1 MTKKKTPKLPLYDTF
16 EDTPWISRN
25 RELNTN
31 AYDLY
36 SQGLQNLGKQ
46 DQQYYE
52 GLASQATRS
61 AWDDY
66 NRNYQNAVNQNLARN
81 YGRTGSTAS
90 TSGGYVT
97 DSLQRQYNDAATRLA
112 SQQAQLQ
119 DQFINSALNRD
130 LYKLNQYGS
139 AFNNSGDITQ
149 DVDKFN
155 YDIRQQNKDRQ
166 WQNDVMK
173 QREKTDIFKILS
185 DAGASGFKGF
195 TTGMQSGNPWMA
207 IGGAIGGSVSGAYN
221 SYADPS
227 GFYGYQNDWN
237 NIMNSGGS
245 SSSSK
250 GMDLSSIL
258 NLFKKGNNNVSTPNN
273 SSSYMD
279 GLYGW

>member
-1 MTKKKTPKLPLYDTF
+1 MTKKKTPKLPMYEEF
-16 EDTPWISRN
+16 QDTPWITRN
-25 RELNTN
+25 RELNTQT
-31 AYDLY
+31 YDLY
-36 SQGLQNLGKQ
+36 SQGLEDLGRQNQ
-46 DQQYYE
+46 DYYE
-52 GLASQATRS
+52 GQASKAMQS
-61 AWDDY
+61 AWGDY
-66 NRNYQNAVNQNLARN
+66 NRNYQKAVNQNLARN

-97 DSLQRQYNDAATRLA
+97 DSLQRQYNDAAARLA

-119 DQFINSALNRD
+119 DQFINSALSRD
-130 LYKLNQYGS
+130 LSKLNQYS
-139 AFNNSGDITQ
+139 TAFNNSGAITQ

-195 TTGMQSGNPWMA
+195 TTGMQTGNPWAA

-221 SYADPS
+221 AYADPS

-237 NIMNSGGS
+237 NIMNSGGGS
-245 SSSSK
+245 SGGK

-258 NLFKKGNNNVSTPNN
+258 NLFKKGSNNVSTPNN
-273 SSSYMD
+273 SSSYMG

>member
-25 RELNTN
+25 RELNTQ

-36 SQGLQNLGKQ
+36 SQGLGELGKQ

-97 DSLQRQYNDAATRLA
+97 DSLQRQYNNAASKLA

-130 LYKLNQYGS
+130 LAKLNQYGS
-139 AFNNSGDITQ
+139 AFNNSGAITQ

-195 TTGMQSGNPWMA
+195 TTGMQTGNPYA
-207 IGGAIGGSVSGAYN
+207 TIGGAIGGAASGAYN
-221 SYADPS
+221 AYADPS
-227 GFYGYQNDWN
+227 GFYGYQNHWN

-245 SSSSK
+245 SKSADGSK
-250 GMDLSSIL
+250 GMDLSSIIKL
-258 NLFKKGNNNVSTPNN
+258 ASMLG
-273 SSSYMD
+273 
-279 GLYGW
+279 G